1 MLKTVVL
8 VIVLSLI
15 TDTARSTMVTGK
27 KQYKG
32 VEWSRD
38 RDSNKWYEDTADIPN
53 RRVYGGRQHPPEEQ
67 GVGRSDGV
75 VGRSLN
81 ILAGVLLILSQIVVS
96 SALYILMGWN
106 IS

>member
-1 MLKTVVL
+1 MM

-15 TDTARSTMVTGK
+15 TDTASNNMVTGK
-27 KQYKG
+27 KRYKG

-38 RDSNKWYEDTADIPN
+38 RDTNKWYKDTEDMSN
-53 RRVYGGRQHPPEEQ
+53 NRVYAGRQHPPHDESVE
-67 GVGRSDGV
+67 RSDGV

-81 ILAGVLLILSQIVVS
+81 IVAGVLLILSQIVVS